1 MTLNLPNLQISI
13 KSMCFNC
20 LFKTISLNR
29 ISVFSLIGLICLFCG
44 NSFAAQSDAAAIK
57 LRDKYTEL
65 TKQLNNNQ
73 YQRQLYLNSEES
85 PNDLKGEIY
94 AVVDYPFIKVN
105 EALNNPDNWCDA
117 LILHV
122 NIKYCHASTTKSGS
136 VLTVDI
142 GNKLGQSLA
151 DAYRVNFNYREMATT
166 PEYFAVQ
173 LSAQSGPLGTSN
185 YRIWVEATPLNDGH
199 TFLHFTYAY
208 SFGLSGRLAMK
219 TYLATVG
226 RNKVGFT
233 INGKLDDGQPAY
245 IKGVRGV
252 VERNTMRYY
261 LAIDTYIAEMSSAR
275 QDQLELR
282 LQRWYSATELYARQL
297 HELER
302 IDYLKMKR
310 LEYQRQQTA
319 Q

>member
-1 MTLNLPNLQISI
+1 MTQSPPDFQNSI
-13 KSMCFNC
+13 KSMC
-20 LFKTISLNR
+20 LKWQFKIRSLNK
-29 ISVFSLIGLICLFCG
+29 ISVFSLIGFVCLFCG
-44 NSFAAQSDAAAIK
+44 NSFAAQSDAAATN
-57 LRDKYTEL
+57 LRDKYKEL
-65 TKQLNNNQ
+65 TKQLSNNQ

-85 PNDLKGEIY
+85 SNDLKGEIY

-105 EALNNPDNWCDA
+105 EALNNPDHWCDA

-122 NIKYCHASTTKSGS
+122 NIKYCHASTTRSGRI
-136 VLTVDI
+136 LTVDI

-151 DAYRVNFNYREMATT
+151 DAYRVNFNYRGLAKT

-173 LSAQSGPLGTSN
+173 LSAENGPLGTSN

-219 TYLATVG
+219 TYLATIG

-233 INGKLDDGQPAY
+233 ISGKLSDGQPEY

-261 LAIDTYIAEMSSAR
+261 LAIDAYIAETSSAR

-302 IDYLKMKR
+302 TDYLEIKR

>member
-1 MTLNLPNLQISI
+1 
-13 KSMCFNC
+13 
-20 LFKTISLNR
+20 
-29 ISVFSLIGLICLFCG
+29 
-44 NSFAAQSDAAAIK
+44 
-57 LRDKYTEL
+57 
-65 TKQLNNNQ
+65 
-73 YQRQLYLNSEES
+73 S

-105 EALNNPDNWCDA
+105 EALNNSDHWCDA

-122 NIKYCHASTTKSGS
+122 NIKYCHASTTKSGN

-142 GNKLGQSLA
+142 GNKLGQSLV

-173 LSAQSGPLGTSN
+173 LSAQNGPLGTSN
-185 YRIWVEATPLNDGH
+185 YRIWVEATPLKDGR

-233 INGKLDDGQPAY
+233 INGKQDDGQPAY

>member
-44 NSFAAQSDAAAIK
+44 NSFAAQSDAAANK

-122 NIKYCHASTTKSGS
+122 NIKYCHASTTKSGN

-142 GNKLGQSLA
+142 GNKLGQSLV

-173 LSAQSGPLGTSN
+173 LSAQNGPLGTSN
-185 YRIWVEATPLNDGH
+185 
-199 TFLHFTYAY
+199 
-208 SFGLSGRLAMK
+208 
-219 TYLATVG
+219 
-226 RNKVGFT
+226 
-233 INGKLDDGQPAY
+233 
-245 IKGVRGV
+245 
-252 VERNTMRYY
+252 
-261 LAIDTYIAEMSSAR
+261 
-275 QDQLELR
+275 
-282 LQRWYSATELYARQL
+282 
-297 HELER
+297 
-302 IDYLKMKR
+302 
-310 LEYQRQQTA
+310 
-319 Q
+319 